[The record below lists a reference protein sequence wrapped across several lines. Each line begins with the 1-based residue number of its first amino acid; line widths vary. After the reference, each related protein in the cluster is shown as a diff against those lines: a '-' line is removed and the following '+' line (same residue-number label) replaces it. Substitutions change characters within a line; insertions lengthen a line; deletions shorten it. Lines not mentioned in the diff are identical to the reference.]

1 MVLPR
6 ASMLAGEER
15 VKVKVRRCTGRN
27 LEAAAELL
35 GSVKIRW
42 QAPGA
47 AAAAIAM
54 TERFARIVY
63 SKRKYQRC
71 LSSGRSM
78 LSFNRA
84 AKRPSIAFRRSLIDY
99 STCTRCTRT
108 VYSCFT
114 CSPMYSTATRY
125 CAVVL
130 SYFRTCTCTTTEV
143 LSESPIVG

>member
-1 MVLPR
+1 
-6 ASMLAGEER
+6 MLAGEER

-47 AAAAIAM
+47 AAEAIAM
-54 TERFARIVY
+54 IERFARIVY

-84 AKRPSIAFRRSLIDY
+84 TKRPSCVQKIFDRLQY
-99 STCTRCTRT
+99 VYTRT
-108 VYSCFT
+108 RTGTTVLRVGLHDCYTFLYVYVYT
-114 CSPMYSTATRY
+114 YVYMYNYRG
-125 CAVVL
+125 
-130 SYFRTCTCTTTEV
+130 FF
-143 LSESPIVG
+143 